1 MMRGDKEMAK
11 SDYGHILREL
21 KSMTNATNVAGMAR
35 FGITPKN
42 KVLGISIY
50 VLRKMAKTIGTDH
63 KLALRLW
70 ASEIHEARLLA
81 SLVDDPEDVT
91 GSQMEEWVS
100 DFDSWDICDQCC
112 SNLFD
117 KTNFAWKKAVEWAG
131 RQEEFVKR
139 AGYVMMAALSVHD
152 ERASDKE
159 FIAFMPLIVAGST
172 DERNFVKKA
181 VNWALRQIG
190 KRNID
195 LNLVALKTAD
205 KIGRIPSKSARWVSA
220 DAMRELK
227 SEKVQA
233 RLRARSLVHK

>member
-1 MMRGDKEMAK
+1 MAK
-11 SDYGHILREL
+11 SDYGHILRQL
-21 KSMTNATNVAGMAR
+21 KSMANAGNVAGMAR

-50 VLRKMAKTIGTDH
+50 VLRNMAKTIGTDH

-70 ASEIHEARLLA
+70 ASGIHEARLLA
-81 SLVDDPEDVT
+81 CLVDDPEDVT
-91 GSQMEEWVS
+91 ESQMEEWVS

-117 KTNFAWKKAVEWAG
+117 KTSFAWNKAVEWAG

-152 ERASDKE
+152 AQATDKE
-159 FIAFMPLIVAGST
+159 FAALMPLIVKGSK

-190 KRNID
+190 KRNIE
-195 LNLVALKTAD
+195 LNRLALKTAE
-205 KIGRIPSKSARWVSA
+205 KIGKIPSKAAKWVSA
-220 DAMRELK
+220 DAIRELR
-227 SEKVQA
+227 SDKVQA
-233 RLRARSLVHK
+233 RLRARADR